1 MNISSTQQRMR
12 KLFLEGFS
20 AMDIAEPLLSFDAD
34 KSSAELY
41 AIMSGKSLE
50 IAGIREHGLVE
61 GYVHREDLKQG
72 SLVDNI
78 RRFNDGEILTDSS
91 YLQEV
96 IIVLEKSSDCFISS
110 LGNIGAYISRREIQK
125 PPVRMWLFGLI
136 TILEMYIV
144 QKIKTTF
151 PNETYKQHLS
161 QGRLEKAQA
170 LMEERRRR
178 NQSVDLLDCLQLS
191 DKGQIL
197 IKDPAVRQDIGIQS
211 INEGQKALKELESL
225 RNNLAHSQDI
235 IHSNWNAIVIF
246 SKRLH
251 KIMTRMP
258 TTNP

>member
-1 MNISSTQQRMR
+1 MR

-34 KSSAELY
+34 KSSTELY
-41 AIMSGKSLE
+41 AIMSGKNLE
-50 IAGIREHGLVE
+50 IAGIREDGLVE
-61 GYVHREDLKQG
+61 GYVHKEDLKQG
-72 SLVDNI
+72 RLVDTI
-78 RRFNDGEILTDSS
+78 RRFNDGQILTDSS
-91 YLQEV
+91 YLQDV

-144 QKIKTTF
+144 HRIKITF

-161 QGRLEKAQA
+161 EGRLEKARA

-178 NQSVDLLDCLQLS
+178 NESVDLLDCLQLS

-197 IKDPAVRQDIGIQS
+197 LKNPAVREDMGIQS
-211 INEGQKALKELESL
+211 IKEGQKALKELESL

-235 IHSNWNAIVIF
+235 IHSNWNAIVMF
-246 SKRLH
+246 SERIH
-251 KIMTRMP
+251 IIMTRMHS
-258 TTNP
+258 TNP